1 MDAAE
6 IVNNQKK
13 ILFLSLVVAAM
24 VTGCESPDIY
34 YWGQYEKSIY
44 IAYVKPDKATPELQ
58 ARIMEED
65 MHRAISANKPLPP
78 GFHAHLGNLY
88 YQMGKS
94 DLALQEFQ
102 KEKAQFPE
110 SAVFMDRLIANL
122 AKK

>member
-6 IVNNQKK
+6 TVSNQKK
-13 ILFLSLVVAAM
+13 ILFLILALAAL
-24 VTGCESPDIY
+24 VTGCRSPDVY
-34 YWGQYEKSIY
+34 YWGHYENLVY
-44 IAYVKPDKATPELQ
+44 ISYTKPDKATPELQ
-58 ARIMEED
+58 ASIMEED
-65 MHRAISANKPLPP
+65 MHKAISANKPLPP

-88 YQMGKS
+88 YRMGKT
-94 DLALQEFQ
+94 DLALSEFQ

>member
-6 IVNNQKK
+6 TVSNQKK
-13 ILFLSLVVAAM
+13 ILFLTLALAALM
-24 VTGCESPDIY
+24 TGCRSPDVY
-34 YWGQYEKSIY
+34 YWGYYENLV
-44 IAYVKPDKATPELQ
+44 YVSYTKPDKATPEMQ
-58 ARIMEED
+58 ARTMEED
-65 MHRAISANKPLPP
+65 VQKAISANKPLPP

-88 YQMGKS
+88 FQMRKT
-94 DLALQEFQ
+94 DLALSEFQ

>member
-1 MDAAE
+1 M
-6 IVNNQKK
+6 NHQKK
-13 ILFLSLVVAAM
+13 ILFLAVAA
-24 VTGCESPDIY
+24 VALLTGCQSPDIY
-34 YWGQYEKSIY
+34 YWGHYEKSVY

-58 ARIMEED
+58 ARMMEED
-65 MHRAISANKPLPP
+65 MHKAVSANKPLPP

-102 KEKAQFPE
+102 KEKTQFPE